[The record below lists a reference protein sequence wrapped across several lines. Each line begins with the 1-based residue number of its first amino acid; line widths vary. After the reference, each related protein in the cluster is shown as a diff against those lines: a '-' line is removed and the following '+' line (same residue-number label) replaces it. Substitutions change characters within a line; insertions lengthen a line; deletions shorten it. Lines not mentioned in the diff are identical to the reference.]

1 VKNWRGGEGFQLV
14 NEGLVAAMMKKA
26 SSTAPGEDRIS
37 TNILKVFWEWDRQ
50 IFTGLVRACI
60 RVGHHLE
67 LWKTARRVVIPKANK
82 PDYSQVRAY
91 RVISLLDTISKLLE
105 RKAAHLIADHL
116 ERSKGLHEGQ
126 YGCRR
131 WRAMVDAVTML
142 MNRTERVWEC
152 KKLAGTLLMDVQAA
166 FKNTNSRLLRRRIR
180 ELGVQEDI
188 VRWTGSFMEDRY
200 VRLVHDGT
208 EREPNR
214 WKQASHKALLQPQ
227 FYSSPT
233 SRASLKKRS
242 GSAKGSGR

>member
-208 EREPNR
+208 ERELNR